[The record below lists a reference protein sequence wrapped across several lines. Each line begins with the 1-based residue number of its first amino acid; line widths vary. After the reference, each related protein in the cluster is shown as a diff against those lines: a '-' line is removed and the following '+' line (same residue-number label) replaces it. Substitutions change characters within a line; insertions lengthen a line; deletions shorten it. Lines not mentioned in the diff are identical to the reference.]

1 MSRQRTK
8 AVVARVEEEIGLA
21 QASAQRALTASANFS
36 QTTNPGVLG
45 PATSIQFD
53 APAFATI
60 VGTTVRVNAEVTGV
74 ASNTGDPVSLSI
86 LKDGVPIATIPIPT
100 VNAGPLFALSSETI
114 DTVVRGVLHV
124 YSARIGDAGGG
135 GHTVTIEPVSVML
148 TIEERPAP

>member
-21 QASAQRALTASANFS
+21 QAAAQRVLTASANFS

-45 PATSIQFD
+45 PAVTVQFD
-53 APAFATI
+53 APVFATK
-60 VGTTVRVNAEVTGV
+60 VGTTVRVNAIVTGL

-100 VNAGPLFALSSETI
+100 MNAGPLFSLNEETV
-114 DTVVRGVLHV
+114 DTVVQGVPHV
-124 YSARIGDAGGG
+124 YSARINNAGGG